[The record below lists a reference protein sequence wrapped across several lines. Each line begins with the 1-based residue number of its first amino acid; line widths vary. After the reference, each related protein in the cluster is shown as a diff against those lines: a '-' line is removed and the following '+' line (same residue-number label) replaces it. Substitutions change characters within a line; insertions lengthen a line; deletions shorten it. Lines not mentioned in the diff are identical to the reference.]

1 MIRQALAV
9 LLSLALA
16 GPVLAAVEIQEVTSP
31 GGIEAWLVEET
42 SIPFGA
48 IEIRFEGGA
57 SVDPAGKRGV
67 VNLMTALIEEGAG
80 DLDARAFANARD
92 SLAASFEFDVYDDA
106 LTVSARFLTENRD
119 EAIELLRQA
128 LVNPRFDEDAIE
140 RVRAQVLSVIRSSE
154 TDPNDIAN
162 RAFDAMAFGD
172 HPYATSRDGT
182 VESVTALTRDDIVA
196 AHKASI
202 ARDRVFVGASGDL
215 SAEDLGAILDS
226 LLGEIPETGAPLPGE
241 ADIQLTGG
249 VTLVPFDTPQ
259 SVAVFGHEGIPRDDD
274 DFFPAFVANEI
285 FGGSGRQSR
294 LTEEVREKR
303 GLTYGVGSYLVNYDH
318 ADMLLGQVASANDRM
333 AEAIEVIRQEWA
345 LMAENGV
352 SAEELDEAKTF
363 LTGAYPLRFDGNG
376 PIARIMVGMQ
386 MEGLTPDYIT
396 SRNDKVNAV
405 TLDDIAR
412 VAKRLYRPENLRFVV
427 VGQPDDIDN
436 VN

>member
-9 LLSLALA
+9 LLSLAVA

-80 DLDARAFANARD
+80 DLDARSFANARD